1 MHAIARGH
9 RRGDIRSR
17 ILPVVGVRY
26 GRNHEYSTEGEAHEA
41 FALRGSH
48 KKRIPI
54 HPRLVQLRLHGSE
67 ESRLR
72 PGFEYTRIGDST
84 TLPLP
89 PPPYLAF
96 RRQLPLAL
104 SLTVAASLHSA
115 AAATEIP
122 EQIDFNRDVR
132 PIISDNCYHCH
143 GPDADNQKSD
153 FRLDTREKATADL
166 GDAFFGIVPGDL
178 EASDLHWRI
187 WEDYE
192 EDLMPPVSSKLSL
205 TETEKH
211 ILDRWIEQGAPY
223 DEHWSFKPI
232 TRPTVP
238 EIDPHNQRRGET
250 EIDAFVV
257 DRLLQEGLSPS
268 PLADKE
274 TLIRRV
280 SLDLTGLPSTLSEVE
295 TFLADESPSAWEH
308 AVDRLLASPS
318 YGERMALV
326 WLDAARYADSGGYQN
341 DILRSQWPWRDWVID
356 AYNANMPFDQFTIE
370 QLAGD
375 LLETPS
381 ENQLLATAF
390 NRNHRINNEGGI
402 IPEEYLVEYV
412 ADRVETTSTVWLGLT
427 MGCARCHDHK
437 YDPLSQQDFFEM
449 FAFFHNVPENGRDG
463 TIAPKPNM
471 AVYHGATAEAHAVF
485 KEQAAEVE
493 KMSTQL
499 SIDSEDD
506 FSGWLQETE
515 HEFADLLGALREIP
529 APQIHVPFDSMKL
542 RALPNLGTTKLK
554 PQVQNPGKG
563 DSSLVP
569 SNFGRALKIG
579 PGTYGRITSPH
590 GDKFTS
596 GQARSWIFNVRAPAK
611 FAGSEG
617 PMLVCAEANSLRGY
631 RLMLEDQGVNGHYRL
646 SVQIAHDVRA
656 GDALEVVTESIIPKG
671 DWLRIGV
678 TWDGSGQAAGLSV
691 FINGSEVEITTLRD
705 GLATPVSTAQE
716 LLIGARDEADAQE
729 RLRDST
735 FLNGLIDD
743 LQIYDREIAA
753 AEIQALS
760 AADPRYLMIARMNA
774 DSRAQVKDLWF
785 RETDAA
791 IALKASQAEHDAA
804 LATFEKE
811 HVVRVSIMDEM
822 ETPRETFLLDRGAY
836 DQPDKSQV
844 LHPTVPDSLPPMADD
859 LPRNR
864 LGLAKWLLDES
875 NPLTARVQVNRY
887 WQMYFGTGLVKTPED
902 FGSQGA
908 VPSHPE
914 LLDWLASEFRDS
926 GWDIKAMQKRIVMS
940 ATYRQSSKVTPELL
954 ENDPANRLLARS
966 PRFRLSGQA
975 LRDQALAVSGLI
987 APTRGGP
994 PVMPYQPEGLW
1005 DELSAKGYKYI
1016 VGDGADLYRRSLYTF
1031 WRRTIPP
1038 PSMMNFDNASRE
1050 ICSVNLSTTNTPLQ
1064 ALNLMN
1070 DPQFV
1075 EAARALAE
1083 RMILEGGE
1091 TVTDQINFGHRTVLA
1106 RQPAERT
1113 QSILSESFADYRE
1126 HYRTEPD
1133 KALDLVLIGAS
1144 IPDERI
1150 EAPDLAAMTMVASV
1164 LLNLDETLN
1173 KQ

>member
-1 MHAIARGH
+1 M
-9 RRGDIRSR
+9 SSEF
-17 ILPVVGVRY
+17 P
-26 GRNHEYSTEGEAHEA
+26 
-41 FALRGSH
+41 
-48 KKRIPI
+48 
-54 HPRLVQLRLHGSE
+54 HPLSS
-67 ESRLR
+67 ESRL
-72 PGFEYTRIGDST
+72 I
-84 TLPLP
+84 
-89 PPPYLAF
+89 F
-96 RRQLPLAL
+96 RRRFGLAVA
-104 SLTVAASLHSA
+104 TVLGLGGWLGDGRAADEL
-115 AAATEIP
+115 
-122 EQIDFNRDVR
+122 IDFNRDVR
-132 PIISDNCYHCH
+132 PIISDKCYQCH

-153 FRLDTREKATADL
+153 FRLDSRDRAVADL
-166 GDAFFGIVPGDL
+166 GDSFFGIVPGDL

-205 TETEKH
+205 TEIEKH
-211 ILDRWIEQGAPY
+211 ILDRWIEQGAAY

-232 TRPTVP
+232 SRPALP
-238 EIDPHNQRRGET
+238 EIDQPSHRWAET
-250 EIDAFVV
+250 EIDTFVAA
-257 DRLLQEGLSPS
+257 RLEQEGLTPS

-280 SLDLTGLPSTLSEVE
+280 TLDLTGLPPALPDVE
-295 TFLADESPSAWEH
+295 AFLADESSAAWEH
-308 AVDRLLASPS
+308 VVDRLLASPT

-341 DILRSQWPWRDWVID
+341 DILRSQWPWRDWVIE

-375 LLETPS
+375 LLEAPT
-381 ENQLLATAF
+381 EQQLLATAF

-449 FAFFHNVPENGRDG
+449 FAFFHNVPEKGRDG
-463 TIAPKPNM
+463 DIAPKPNM
-471 AVYHGATAEAHAVF
+471 AVYHGATAEAHAAF
-485 KEQAAEVE
+485 QERAAEAE
-493 KMSTQL
+493 KMLVALSTE
-499 SIDSEDD
+499 SEEE
-506 FSGWLQETE
+506 FSEWLQATE
-515 HEFADLLGALREIP
+515 LEFADLLETVRQMSAPEI
-529 APQIHVPFDSMKL
+529 HLPFDSIAG
-542 RALPNLGTTKLK
+542 RALPNLGTSKLK
-554 PQVQNPGKG
+554 PLVQNPGKN
-563 DSSLVP
+563 DSSLVQGR
-569 SNFGRALKIG
+569 FGRALKIT
-579 PGTYGRITSPH
+579 PGTYGRISGPH
-590 GDKFTS
+590 GGKFNS
-596 GQARSWIFNVRAPAK
+596 EQARSWVLNVRPPTR

-617 PMLVCAEANSLRGY
+617 PVLVCAEANSLRGY
-631 RLMLEDQGVNGHYRL
+631 RLMLEDQGVEGHYRL
-646 SVQIAHDVRA
+646 SIQLAHDVREK
-656 GDALEVVTESIIPKG
+656 DAIEVVTASVIPKAK
-671 DWLRIGV
+671 WTRIGV
-678 TWDGSGQAAGLSV
+678 TWDGSGQAAGISIYL
-691 FINGSEVEITTLRD
+691 NGAVLETTTLLD
-705 GLATPVSTAQE
+705 GLETQVITAQE

-735 FLNGLIDD
+735 LLNGLIDD
-743 LQIYDREIAA
+743 LQVYDHEIAA
-753 AEIQALS
+753 ADMRALA
-760 AADPRYLMIARMNA
+760 AADPQHLTIARMNNK
-774 DSRAQVKDLWF
+774 SRARIKDRWL
-785 RETDAA
+785 RETDEA
-791 IALKASQAEHDAA
+791 IALKASQAEQDAA
-804 LATFEKE
+804 LTAFENE
-811 HVVRVSIMDEM
+811 HVVQVSIMEEM
-822 ETPRETFLLDRGAY
+822 ETPRDTYLLSRGAY

-844 LHPTVPDSLPPMADD
+844 LQPTVPDTLPPMADD

-864 LGLAKWLLDES
+864 LGLAKWLLDDQ

-887 WQMYFGTGLVKTPED
+887 WQMYFGTGLVKTPGD

-908 VPSHPE
+908 VPSHPK
-914 LLDWLASEFRDS
+914 LLDWLANEFRES
-926 GWDIKAMQKRIVMS
+926 GWDIKAMQKLIVMS

-954 ENDPANRLLARS
+954 EKDPANRLLARS

-975 LRDQALAVSGLI
+975 LRDQALNVAGLL

-1016 VGDGADLYRRSLYTF
+1016 EGDGADLYRRSLYTF

-1050 ICSVNLSTTNTPLQ
+1050 ICSVGLSTTNTPLQ

-1091 TVTDQINFGHRTVLA
+1091 TVADQISFGHRTVLA
-1106 RQPAERT
+1106 RHAPAQT
-1113 QSILSESFADYRE
+1113 QSILSASYDDYRD
-1126 HYRTEPD
+1126 HYRAEPD
-1133 KALDLVLIGAS
+1133 KARDLVTVGAS
-1144 IPDERI
+1144 LPNERI